1 MAAEE
6 GTTDSRPPRRT
17 DLDAAER
24 WRLDCFLKLGFLF
37 DDAVTLARAKAD
49 HWVVE
54 RALKAD
60 CTHKQAIEIFS

>member
-17 DLDAAER
+17 DLDDAER

-37 DDAVTLARAKAD
+37 DDAVTLARSRAD
-49 HWVVE
+49 HWSVE
-54 RALKAD
+54 RAVQGG